1 MIKREKMQNY
11 SDLFFYF
18 QFDDDYSCKHRFLN
32 HALVY
37 VYGGELEMTDSDR
50 AITVKTGQAAFVSKD
65 SCMQMEICLEKKED
79 ARIAIL
85 RIPESFLRAFYFTV
99 ERLENVLSIPDRSS
113 FSIPHREDVD
123 SLFRSM
129 QPYYGTDITPGEKVL
144 KLKIIEAIYA
154 LLETDW
160 MFYSLLFGFAYSGRV
175 DILDLLA
182 DTCIPPFC
190 WRQRQKT
197 VFSLPT
203 K

>member
-85 RIPESFLRAFYFTV
+85 RIPESFLREFYFTV

-113 FSIPHREDVD
+113 PGRCRQFVPFDATILRNRYHSRGESSETED
-123 SLFRSM
+123 
-129 QPYYGTDITPGEKVL
+129 Y
-144 KLKIIEAIYA
+144 
-154 LLETDW
+154 
-160 MFYSLLFGFAYSGRV
+160 
-175 DILDLLA
+175 
-182 DTCIPPFC
+182 
-190 WRQRQKT
+190 
-197 VFSLPT
+197 
-203 K
+203 